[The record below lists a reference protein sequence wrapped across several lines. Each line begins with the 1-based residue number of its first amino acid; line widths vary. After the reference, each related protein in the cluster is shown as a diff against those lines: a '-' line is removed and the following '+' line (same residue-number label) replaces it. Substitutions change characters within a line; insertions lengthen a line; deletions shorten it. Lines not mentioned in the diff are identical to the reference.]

1 MKIIGYVSQA
11 NPFTDRKAWSG
22 TIYKIRE
29 GIENAGYKVIWIPYS
44 TDTFKHKVYKIL
56 MRLIFGK
63 NVLKDHNKYY
73 YKLCADTIDMALVS
87 KCDYLFFP
95 GGAQMTAYRKFNKP
109 IIYYTD
115 ANFKI
120 MVDYYWYN
128 LPKWIIKQGNE
139 TERLGI
145 QNSYINIRSSKWAAD
160 SVVNDYNGN
169 PKRNYVLEFGANIDY
184 KDIIQSKPFKN
195 NETLNILF
203 SGVAWI
209 RKGGDIAVKTV
220 QLLNQKGIKA
230 NLFITGISNLPS
242 QYQNLP
248 YIKNFGFFN
257 KNIPEQY
264 QQYIKIISSSHI
276 FLFPTKAECSA
287 IVLCEASAFGLPI
300 FTYDTGGLA
309 NYVLNG
315 VNGYRLPLKANEIDF
330 ANTILTCIK
339 NNELEKLS
347 HGGIKLFNEKLNWNA
362 WSESFKKIMKDNN
375 L

>member
-1 MKIIGYVSQA
+1 MKIIGYISEQ
-11 NPFTDRKAWSG
+11 NPFTDRKVWSG
-22 TIYKIRE
+22 TIFKIRE
-29 GIENAGYKVIWIPYS
+29 GIENAGFKVLWIPYKVNR
-44 TDTFKHKVYKIL
+44 FKLRILKIFIK
-56 MRLIFGK
+56 IFNGRSAL
-63 NVLKDHNKYY
+63 VDHNKIY
-73 YKLCADTIDMALVS
+73 YKLCAQSIDIEKTE

-95 GGAQMTAYRKFNKP
+95 GGAPIGVFLKTNKP

-115 ANFKI
+115 ATFKLMI
-120 MVDYYWYN
+120 NYYWYHQS
-128 LPKWIIKQGNE
+128 KWIIRQGNE

-169 PKRNYVLEFGANIDY
+169 PERNYVLEFGANIDH
-184 KDIIQSKPFKN
+184 KDIIQSKPYKN
-195 NETLNILF
+195 NEALNILF
-203 SGVAWI
+203 SGVDWI

-220 QLLNQKGIKA
+220 QLLNQKGIKT
-230 NLFITGISNLPS
+230 NLFITGISQLPS

-248 YIKNFGFFN
+248 YIKNWGFFN

-315 VNGYRLPLKANEIDF
+315 VNGYRLPLQANETDF
-330 ANTILTCIK
+330 ANTIITCIK

-347 HGGIKLFNEKLNWNA
+347 SGGIKLFNEKLNWNA
-362 WSESFKKIMKDNN
+362 WARSFKKIMKDNG